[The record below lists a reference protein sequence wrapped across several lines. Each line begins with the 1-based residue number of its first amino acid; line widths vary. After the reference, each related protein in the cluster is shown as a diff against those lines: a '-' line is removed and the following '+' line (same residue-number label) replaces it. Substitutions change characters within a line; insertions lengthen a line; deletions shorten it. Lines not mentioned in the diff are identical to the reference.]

1 MIEKLYLKWSID
13 NCIQRECDKANLIVK
28 LQKFTFICIVKRV
41 IDLYKSYRISGS
53 KILRDVTEEHGGFEW
68 NSWAKLPINH

>member
-1 MIEKLYLKWSID
+1 MI

-53 KILRDVTEEHGGFEW
+53 KILRDVTEEHGGFE
-68 NSWAKLPINH
+68 

>member
-1 MIEKLYLKWSID
+1 MI

-53 KILRDVTEEHGGFEW
+53 KILRDVTEEQGGFE
-68 NSWAKLPINH
+68 